1 MFYDK
6 YYPFHM
12 AYTSQLFLDGE
23 RKQEEEFERMK
34 SYYPEMAQKIQEKV
48 ENHCQLLDYEGSRLY
63 DQYPDRFMMR
73 RLCRQIRDEVMPQTQ
88 MQDIAP
94 GFLDDLIEVI
104 FYQEVSRRR
113 CRRHRCRKYF

>member
-12 AYTSQLFLDGE
+12 AYTSPLFLDGE